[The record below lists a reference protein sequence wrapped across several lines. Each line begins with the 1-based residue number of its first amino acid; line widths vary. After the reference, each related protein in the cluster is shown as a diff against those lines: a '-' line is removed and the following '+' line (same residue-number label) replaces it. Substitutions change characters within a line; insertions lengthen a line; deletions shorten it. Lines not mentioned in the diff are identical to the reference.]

1 MIQILL
7 ENCLEVFRPTIVT
20 DQVCYE
26 ADMNQFKHEIN
37 WLETLTKGFGFLVD
51 TNDEYD
57 VKKSFRQSK
66 EPETTRKT
74 KKSFD
79 IFKHSETKDTF
90 RIV

>member
-1 MIQILL
+1 MTGLKINNEQLKL
-7 ENCLEVFRPTIVT
+7 GG
-20 DQVCYE
+20 YE
-26 ADMNQFKHEIN
+26 PV
-37 WLETLTKGFGFLVD
+37 ETFLVD

-90 RIV
+90 RILLETISK